1 MNLQNMQVKHIT
13 HASVSEHSEQCT
25 VIEYCRLRR
34 YPVFAIPNGGSRN
47 KAEAARLKA
56 EGVSAG
62 VPDLFLPVPNKSHHG
77 LFIEM
82 KVGRNRPSPAQDNW
96 LALLR
101 KNGYDAQVCYGADA
115 AIAVID
121 DYMRDAMGKSLK
133 DNPEFFGDDE

>member
-13 HASVSEHSEQCT
+13 RALVSEHSEQCA
-25 VIEYCRLRR
+25 VIEYCKIRR

-47 KAEAARLKA
+47 KAEAAKLKA

-62 VPDLFLPVPNKSHHG
+62 VPDLFIPIPKQGCHG

-82 KVGRNRPSPAQDNW
+82 KVGKNRTSPEQDEW

-101 KNGYDAQVCYGADA
+101 KNCYKAAVCYGADA
-115 AIAVID
+115 AIKTID
-121 DYMRDAMGKSLK
+121 DYIMR
-133 DNPEFFGDDE
+133 

>member
-13 HASVSEHSEQCT
+13 RALVSEHSEQCS
-25 VIEYCRLRR
+25 VIDYCKIRR

-47 KAEAARLKA
+47 KAEAAKLKA

-62 VPDLFLPVPNKSHHG
+62 VPDLFIPIPKQGYHG

-82 KVGRNRPSPAQDNW
+82 KVGKNRTSLEQDEW

-101 KNGYDAQVCYGADA
+101 KNGYRAEVCYGADA
-115 AIAVID
+115 AIKTID
-121 DYMRDAMGKSLK
+121 DYIMR
-133 DNPEFFGDDE
+133 